1 MLMPARSVKQRNL
14 MGAALNCKRTGK
26 CGNSEV
32 KKVAKSMSEND
43 LRDFAGTKTKGL
55 PKRVKK

>member
-1 MLMPARSVKQRNL
+1 MPAKSKSQQRL

-26 CGNSEV
+26 CSSSAV
-32 KKVAKSMSEND
+32 KKVAGSMSEKD
-43 LRDFAGTKTKGL
+43 LKDFAGTKTKGL